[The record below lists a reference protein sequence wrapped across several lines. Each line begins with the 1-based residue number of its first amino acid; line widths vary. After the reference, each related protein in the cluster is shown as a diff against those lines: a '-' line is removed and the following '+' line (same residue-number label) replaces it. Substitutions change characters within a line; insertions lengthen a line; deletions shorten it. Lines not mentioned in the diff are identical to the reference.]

1 MKDEIHIE
9 EQDLYSEYVAMSEI
23 MYCYE
28 LEEINNKLAEIYIEE
43 YLDK

>member
-9 EQDLYSEYVAMSEI
+9 EQDLYSDYVTISEI

-28 LEEINNKLAEIYIEE
+28 LEEINNTLAEIYIEE